1 MSDPAVAHRSFLRR
15 VRDEGFTPAEF
26 RTIAITALVLV
37 GAIVITGGAVRL
49 TGSGLGCDDW
59 PNCNDERILDVSSG
73 HAAVEQINR
82 LFTFLVGIGVLL
94 AAAAAWYRRPRRR
107 DLLAYS
113 LVMLI
118 GVPAQGLVGAVVIWT
133 DLHPAAVQWHFLLSM
148 VLVWAAV
155 MLVIRSGE
163 PDGPRRV
170 PSVVPRVRRRVQLL
184 TICTGITIVLGT
196 VVTNTGPH
204 AGDEESRRFFGTT
217 KVVDGVEVSDVSG
230 SALEWVS
237 RIHGV
242 FVWVTVAVALS
253 LMWMLRRLPHDRRT
267 LDAPLTAWLLT
278 ALAQGTIG
286 YVQYASG
293 LPIGLV
299 LLHMLG
305 ATVLAGMTTW
315 LWASTSR
322 ISEDMDDMID
332 RTVEAQREHR
342 RRRAAAP

>member
-1 MSDPAVAHRSFLRR
+1 
-15 VRDEGFTPAEF
+15 
-26 RTIAITALVLV
+26 
-37 GAIVITGGAVRL
+37 
-49 TGSGLGCDDW
+49 
-59 PNCNDERILDVSSG
+59 
-73 HAAVEQINR
+73 
-82 LFTFLVGIGVLL
+82 
-94 AAAAAWYRRPRRR
+94 
-107 DLLAYS
+107 
-113 LVMLI
+113 
-118 GVPAQGLVGAVVIWT
+118 
-133 DLHPAAVQWHFLLSM
+133 
-148 VLVWAAV
+148 
-155 MLVIRSGE
+155 
-163 PDGPRRV
+163 
-170 PSVVPRVRRRVQLL
+170 VRRRVRLL
-184 TICTGITIVLGT
+184 TICTGVTIVLGT

-305 ATVLAGMTTW
+305 ATVLVGMTTW

-322 ISEDMDDMID
+322 ISEDMADMID